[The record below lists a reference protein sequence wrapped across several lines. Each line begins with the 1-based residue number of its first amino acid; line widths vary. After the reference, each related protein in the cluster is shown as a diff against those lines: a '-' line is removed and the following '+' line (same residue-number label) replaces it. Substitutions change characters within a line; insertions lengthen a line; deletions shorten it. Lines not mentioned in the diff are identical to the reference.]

1 MAYGGN
7 YDPHKGR
14 GYKWGGVTNGGDKKS
29 TTDTSNSNPGGGTTS
44 SRDIRREVG
53 KKAVDNDFGWGDIGD
68 LARDFLDGVGYAV
81 GDGLRSL
88 GFGDPNPAQQ
98 AANMDRQRGVT
109 GARSGGPGQ
118 DRERIKQNPQTPQTP
133 FAPAASAPASSP
145 AALRTAADLQNYL
158 SDLQRIAIGN
168 ADAQEAL
175 ARFGIAPEQSM
186 FSYRES
192 FPEFG
197 DSMSNLSLPEI
208 IKRFGNMSPNPE
220 PFAEG
225 GRVGNNTDA
234 RGDERVRPRPD
245 SGVSTDLAK
254 FGDMLRDLMMITPE
268 TDGRGIENPFGAPD
282 KPQARR
288 PQALRPQDPRP
299 QEPSQITP
307 GGLMPR
313 DLSIDVSR
321 LLPLGMS
328 RERTQRERELSR
340 PRNQLDVR
348 SLIEAV
354 RNDPDI
360 TEVVSPGMSRER
372 TQRER
377 ELSRPR
383 NQLDVQRLMESVRNE
398 PPSSLFDFNDAE
410 DLKEQDPAVYND
422 LVLDQGYM
430 NPQNI
435 TEAAYP
441 GMSPDD
447 QSLRESVRNEPAS
460 SLVDFNDAEDL
471 EEQDPAVYNDL
482 VLDQGDTQTQMW
494 NFISRLEGSET
505 EGYVVRDNKDPN
517 KALGQSG
524 VAIAT
529 GLDFGQHDEQSL
541 RNMGLTEDLI
551 ERFRPYL
558 GKQGDLA
565 ISFLADNPLTITDEE
580 NKFIQNKL
588 NEYEYNNLRRIWN
601 SSEDTSSSFEELT
614 PEQQTVLL
622 SVYRQYGNLATETP
636 IFWAAASS
644 GDWDEATAELRD
656 FKGPTQ
662 GRRDQEADLLDNG
675 FLYAHGG
682 PVSSRNRALPLVE
695 GDHVVPAH
703 AVKGNE
709 SGLAALSKKLMDNQ
723 NYNGMIS
730 GPGGPRD
737 DAIKT
742 RVYAAGGGI
751 SGKMDNLQNP
761 FNSVPAR
768 VSNKEYVI
776 PRDAI
781 TNLGM
786 MNGAQEGDANKVGQ
800 DMIYQLVEHLKRKT

>member
-208 IKRFGNMSPNPE
+208 IKRFNNMSPNPE

-313 DLSIDVSR
+313 D
-321 LLPLGMS
+321 
-328 RERTQRERELSR
+328 
-340 PRNQLDVR
+340 
-348 SLIEAV
+348 
-354 RNDPDI
+354 
-360 TEVVSPGMSRER
+360 
-372 TQRER
+372 
-377 ELSRPR
+377 
-383 NQLDVQRLMESVRNE
+383 
-398 PPSSLFDFNDAE
+398 
-410 DLKEQDPAVYND
+410 
-422 LVLDQGYM
+422 
-430 NPQNI
+430 
-435 TEAAYP
+435 
-441 GMSPDD
+441 
-447 QSLRESVRNEPAS
+447 
-460 SLVDFNDAEDL
+460 
-471 EEQDPAVYNDL
+471 
-482 VLDQGDTQTQMW
+482 
-494 NFISRLEGSET
+494 
-505 EGYVVRDNKDPN
+505 
-517 KALGQSG
+517 
-524 VAIAT
+524 
-529 GLDFGQHDEQSL
+529 
-541 RNMGLTEDLI
+541 
-551 ERFRPYL
+551 
-558 GKQGDLA
+558 
-565 ISFLADNPLTITDEE
+565 
-580 NKFIQNKL
+580 
-588 NEYEYNNLRRIWN
+588 
-601 SSEDTSSSFEELT
+601 
-614 PEQQTVLL
+614 
-622 SVYRQYGNLATETP
+622 
-636 IFWAAASS
+636 
-644 GDWDEATAELRD
+644 
-656 FKGPTQ
+656 
-662 GRRDQEADLLDNG
+662 
-675 FLYAHGG
+675 
-682 PVSSRNRALPLVE
+682 
-695 GDHVVPAH
+695 
-703 AVKGNE
+703 
-709 SGLAALSKKLMDNQ
+709 
-723 NYNGMIS
+723 
-730 GPGGPRD
+730 
-737 DAIKT
+737 
-742 RVYAAGGGI
+742 
-751 SGKMDNLQNP
+751 
-761 FNSVPAR
+761 
-768 VSNKEYVI
+768 
-776 PRDAI
+776 
-781 TNLGM
+781 
-786 MNGAQEGDANKVGQ
+786 
-800 DMIYQLVEHLKRKT
+800 